1 MSTVAET
8 EPASGVLPTPSAL
21 RGTGPLAL
29 AGFASIGAGAIH
41 AAAIGSHAEHRPAV
55 VVFTVLALAQICW
68 GAVALGAQH
77 RVVALVGV
85 GLNAAAIGGWVLA
98 KTNGIG
104 FVDGLNEAEAIQW
117 PDGLAV
123 GLAAVALLV
132 CLRVA
137 IAGAGS
143 RVPSRVLMSGAGA
156 LVVFASLTGMTTS
169 SNHVHAGD
177 HADHESAAGTGSTS
191 ADGHDHGTTA
201 TVAAK
206 AYDPAVPV
214 DLSGVAGVTQAEQ
227 ARAESLV
234 VMTLARLPKYADAK
248 VAEAD
253 GFRSIHDGI
262 TGHEHFINWSYVNDD
277 QLLNPDYPE
286 ALVYEIG
293 PTGTRKLVS
302 AMFMMKEGTSLDDVP
317 EVGGDLTQWHVH
329 DDLCLSD
336 DPVAPSVAGITSIG
350 GSCAPPTVKLDP
362 MPMIHVWITKNR
374 CGPFA
379 ALEGIGAGQVAEGE
393 TRACDHAHGA

>member
-8 EPASGVLPTPSAL
+8 EPASAALPAPSVL
-21 RGTGPLAL
+21 RGSGPLVL

-55 VVFTVLALAQICW
+55 VAFTVLALAQIGW
-68 GAVALGAQH
+68 GALALGAHH
-77 RVVALVGV
+77 RVVALIGV
-85 GLNAAAIGGWVLA
+85 GLNVAAIGGWVLA
-98 KTNGIG
+98 KTSGIG
-104 FVDGLNEAEAIQW
+104 FVDGLNEKEAIQW

-123 GLAAVALLV
+123 GLAAIALLV
-132 CLRVA
+132 CLRVL

-143 RVPSRVLMSGAGA
+143 RVPGRVLLSGAGA

-169 SNHVHAGD
+169 SDHLHGGG
-177 HADHESAAGTGSTS
+177 HADHESAAGAGSTA
-191 ADGHDHGTTA
+191 ADGHHGTA
-201 TVAAK
+201 AKVAAK
-206 AYDPAVPV
+206 AYNPTMPV
-214 DLSGVAGVTQAEQ
+214 DLSGVAGVSQVEQ

-262 TGHEHFINWSYVNDD
+262 TGHEHFINWAYVNDEH
-277 QLLNPDYPE
+277 LLNPDYPE

-293 PTGTRKLVS
+293 STGTRKLVS
-302 AMFMMKEGTSLDDVP
+302 AMFMMKEGTSLDEVP

-336 DPVAPSVAGITSIG
+336 DPVAPSVAGITSVG